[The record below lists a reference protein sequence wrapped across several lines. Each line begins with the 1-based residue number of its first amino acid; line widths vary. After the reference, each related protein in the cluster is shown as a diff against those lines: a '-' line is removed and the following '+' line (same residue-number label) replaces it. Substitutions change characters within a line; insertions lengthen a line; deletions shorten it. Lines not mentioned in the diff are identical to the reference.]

1 MKWILAVILR
11 GLLLGLLWAAF
22 SGADP
27 QYVLYGAV
35 SVSCSVALSLALLPP
50 QGSPRPS
57 RWPRRLWFSLV
68 LSLWFLGQSVVGGV
82 DVARRALR
90 RRPDIDPTVIPA
102 PVHLPEG
109 HARQLAMVL
118 MNLLPGSM
126 IQRSIPGEDPHGEP
140 TREAHRGDT
149 VELHT
154 LSAALDPARQW
165 SRLQHRV
172 AQAAR

>member
-1 MKWILAVILR
+1 MKWILAVVLR
-11 GLLLGLLWAAF
+11 GLLLGLLWTAF

-27 QYVLYGAV
+27 EYLVYGAA
-35 SVSCSVALSLALLPP
+35 SVSCAVALSLALLPP
-50 QGSPRPS
+50 RGSPRPA
-57 RWPRRLWFSLV
+57 RWPRRLWFSVL

-82 DVARRALR
+82 DVARRAVR
-90 RRPDIDPTVIPA
+90 RQPDIDPTVIPA

-140 TREAHRGDT
+140 NREAYRGDT

-154 LSAALDPARQW
+154 LSPALDPARQW